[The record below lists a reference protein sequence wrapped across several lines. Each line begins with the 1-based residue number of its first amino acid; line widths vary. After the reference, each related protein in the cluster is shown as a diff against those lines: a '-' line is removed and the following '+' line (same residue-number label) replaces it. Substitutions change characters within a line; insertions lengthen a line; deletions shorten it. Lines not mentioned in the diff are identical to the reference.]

1 MEGAG
6 IMRTVKVSRASF
18 VISRRARPA
27 STTRRASATRRT
39 TRFTTPRA
47 ADDSD
52 VEPVPYKFQDEDE
65 ELSEADKLRAKER
78 FMVMDLG
85 KAECTGCGYVYDRNK
100 GDPEYPVSAG
110 VTFSQLPQDWTCPI
124 CGAEKKLFDN
134 QTKTI
139 AGFAEN
145 QKYGLGTNTMTGD
158 QKLLLI
164 YGSLLVFFGLFLA
177 GYAFD

>member
-1 MEGAG
+1 
-6 IMRTVKVSRASF
+6 
-18 VISRRARPA
+18 
-27 STTRRASATRRT
+27 
-39 TRFTTPRA
+39 
-47 ADDSD
+47 
-52 VEPVPYKFQDEDE
+52 
-65 ELSEADKLRAKER
+65 
-78 FMVMDLG
+78 MVMDLG
-85 KAECTGCGYVYDRNK
+85 KAECTGCGYVYDRNN

>member
-1 MEGAG
+1 MNPG
-6 IMRTVKVSRASF
+6 
-18 VISRRARPA
+18 
-27 STTRRASATRRT
+27 
-39 TRFTTPRA
+39 
-47 ADDSD
+47 
-52 VEPVPYKFQDEDE
+52 EPVSDSLARSRFDRQPYKFEDEDE